1 MMSHQNKVQQWRGVE
16 EGRKKRRRKREEEGK
31 GEDWGARAIVVG
43 SEGKRRVSEGE
54 DAGQIMGVVNP
65 FFFFP

>member
-1 MMSHQNKVQQWRGVE
+1 ME

-31 GEDWGARAIVVG
+31 GEDWGARAIAVG

-54 DAGQIMGVVNP
+54 DAGGCCQP
-65 FFFFP
+65 LFFFALT